1 MQRKVL
7 HIQILED
14 DSHHYYGS
22 LAKVYEDFTT
32 NDLGISINTIYCKKE
47 FDEKHPI
54 ITDKAIIRIGY
65 LKAKGKTEKTVH

>member
-7 HIQILED
+7 HINIIAD

-22 LAKVYEDFTT
+22 LAKLYEDF
-32 NDLGISINTIYCKKE
+32 NSEDLGISINTIYCKKE

-54 ITDKAIIRIGY
+54 ITDKAIIRIGF
-65 LKAKGKTEKTVH
+65 LKAKSKK